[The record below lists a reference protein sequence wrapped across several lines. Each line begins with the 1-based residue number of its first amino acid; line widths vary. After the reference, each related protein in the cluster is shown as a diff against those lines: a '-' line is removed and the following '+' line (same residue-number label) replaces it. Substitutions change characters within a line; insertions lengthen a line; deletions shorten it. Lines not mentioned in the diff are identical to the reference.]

1 MSTIMSLNSIE
12 NKSHVYRGKDF
23 LRTFGESLRI
33 YVMEIINFKNKKMK
47 TLTNEQRVKKKIY
60 IFVKKMWR

>member
-1 MSTIMSLNSIE
+1 MSTIMSFNSIE

-47 TLTNEQRVKKKIY
+47 SLTNEHRVKKKIY
-60 IFVKKMWR
+60 IFVKKM

>member
-47 TLTNEQRVKKKIY
+47 SLTNEHRVKIKKY

>member
-47 TLTNEQRVKKKIY
+47 SLTNEHRVKIKKY
-60 IFVKKMWR
+60 IFVKKM

>member
-1 MSTIMSLNSIE
+1 M
-12 NKSHVYRGKDF
+12 YKDF

-47 TLTNEQRVKKKIY
+47 SLTNEHRVKIKKY
-60 IFVKKMWR
+60 IFVKKM

>member
-60 IFVKKMWR
+60 IFVKKM